1 VHRRDARGGRSNQTK
16 FDRRE
21 MTRLNHEIDG
31 LALDLAWSLWG
42 ELGVDGMWRRH
53 DWQAID
59 LEPLIIF
66 TSCIGNSDSRLRAN
80 SIDWCIANAH
90 FASAF
95 RLRNFAQDASPSMR
109 EAFGRYAA
117 NVKAHAKV
125 PWPGHGDPLALWTSQ
140 HIGTPDLRRPSL
152 IQLRLRALVGVSAR
166 AEILKLMLAEP
177 DRGQAASTLAEAA
190 GYGKGSVAQALDL
203 LTMAGIL
210 YVQPTVNRLVYRL
223 AHPAELAS
231 ALQWLP
237 DVFPDWWPIFKVTE
251 AIAEFAHAPSMTPA
265 ARPAETQK
273 LLKRIEPDLK
283 RLGIAEQVPRSAGPA
298 FYVEFEHWAITF
310 LADQSGRRDTTPSAR
325 EVTYTIHHLSSGGWM
340 ATVSQRGRQ
349 LRQLEVSGEE
359 AAPEGRSLDEQTGAA
374 RLAQAMFQDA
384 LTRARPAI
392 TDAPVTEDVT
402 RVISRDYAEE
412 LLRSMRPGQEASFTA
427 EFVRRWYENR
437 RHRFGATA

>member
-1 VHRRDARGGRSNQTK
+1 
-16 FDRRE
+16 
-21 MTRLNHEIDG
+21 MTRFAHEIDS
-31 LALDLAWSLWG
+31 LALDLTWSLWS
-42 ELGVDGMWRRH
+42 ELGVDGVRRRH

-66 TSCIGNSDSRLRAN
+66 TSYIGSSDSRLRAN
-80 SIDWCIANAH
+80 SIDWCIANAR

-95 RLRNFAQDASPSMR
+95 RLRNLAEQAGPAMR

-117 NVKAHAKV
+117 TVKAHAKV
-125 PWPGHGDPLALWTSQ
+125 PWPAHGDPLALWTSE

-177 DRGQAASTLAEAA
+177 ERGQAASTLAESA

-210 YVQPTVNRLVYRL
+210 YVQPTANRLVYRL

-237 DVFPDWWPIFKVTE
+237 AVFPDWWPIFKVTE
-251 AIAEFAHAPSMTPA
+251 AIVELAHSRSTSSNARVAMAHKVLDRIDPDLRRLGIVEQVPRPTGPASYTEFEHWATTFLADQAGRGEMTPA
-265 ARPAETQK
+265 AR
-273 LLKRIEPDLK
+273 
-283 RLGIAEQVPRSAGPA
+283 
-298 FYVEFEHWAITF
+298 
-310 LADQSGRRDTTPSAR
+310 
-325 EVTYTIHHLSSGGWM
+325 EVTYMIHHLSFGGWM

-349 LRQLEVSGEE
+349 PRQLDPDAGDE
-359 AAPEGRSLDEQTGAA
+359 AAPEVTPFDERTGAA
-374 RLAQAMFQDA
+374 RLAQAMFGDA
-384 LTRARPAI
+384 LARARPGVREAH
-392 TDAPVTEDVT
+392 AGEDVT
-402 RVISRDYAEE
+402 RVISGEFAEE

-437 RHRFGATA
+437 RHRFGATG

>member
-1 VHRRDARGGRSNQTK
+1 
-16 FDRRE
+16 

-31 LALDLAWSLWG
+31 LALELAWSLWG
-42 ELGVDGMWRRH
+42 ELGVDGMRRRH

-66 TSCIGNSDSRLRAN
+66 TSYIGNTDSRLRAN
-80 SIDWCIANAH
+80 SIDWCIANAR

-95 RLRNFAQDASPSMR
+95 RLRNLAEQASPAMN

-117 NVKAHAKV
+117 TVKEHAKV
-125 PWPGHGDPLALWTSQ
+125 PWPGHGDPLALWASE

-177 DRGQAASTLAEAA
+177 SRGHVASELAEAA

-210 YVQPTVNRLVYRL
+210 YVQPAANRLVYRL
-223 AHPAELAS
+223 AHPSELAG

-237 DVFPDWWPIFKVTE
+237 AVFPDWWPIFKVTE
-251 AIAEFAHAPSMTPA
+251 ALAEFAHGAPTAPGARA
-265 ARPAETQK
+265 ALAQR
-273 LLKRIEPDLK
+273 LLQRIEPDLK
-283 RLGIAEQVPRSAGPA
+283 RLGIAEQVPRSTGPA
-298 FYVEFEHWAITF
+298 SYPEFENWAITF
-310 LADQSGRRDTTPSAR
+310 LADHSGRGEMTPAAR
-325 EVTYTIHHLSSGGWM
+325 EVTYMIHHLSFGGWLG
-340 ATVSQRGRQ
+340 TVSQRGRQ
-349 LRQLEVSGEE
+349 PHQLELAGDSAPVPKE
-359 AAPEGRSLDEQTGAA
+359 ASEASSLDEKTGPI
-374 RLAQAMFQDA
+374 RLAQAMFHDA
-384 LTRARPAI
+384 LDRARPPI
-392 TDAPVTEDVT
+392 TDAPVTDDVT
-402 RVISRDYAEE
+402 RVIGGDFAEE

-427 EFVRRWYENR
+427 EFIRRWYENR